1 MPTIRLPRFMLPLVA
16 GFVRPIERAGVHS
29 HLLPVMYADLRET
42 VEPYPARARANFR
55 VAVKLSLAF
64 VALLWLIQVLLGGPG
79 VDVADFGVRPHI
91 AAGLS
96 GILTGPLVH
105 GDWAHLAGNSV
116 PLAVLLCAML
126 YLYPRASRIVLP
138 AVYVVP
144 GIAVWLFAR
153 GSSHIGASG
162 LVYGMFAYVLV
173 AGLLRRDRR
182 AIATSLLVCFLYG
195 TLVWGV
201 LPIEPHMSWETHLSA
216 AIIGVALALAL
227 RDRDVPLRRTFSWER
242 QAAPSGEDVPQW
254 WIDEM
259 ERLERA
265 RSQDSRTIH

>member
-1 MPTIRLPRFMLPLVA
+1 
-16 GFVRPIERAGVHS
+16 
-29 HLLPVMYADLRET
+29 MYADLRDT
-42 VEPYPARARANFR
+42 VDPNPARARANFH
-55 VAVKLSLAF
+55 VAVKLSLGF
-64 VALLWLIQVLLGGPG
+64 VAVLWLIQVLLGGPG
-79 VDVADFGVRPHI
+79 IEVGDFGVRPRVL
-91 AAGLS
+91 AGLL
-96 GILTGPLVH
+96 GILTAPLVH
-105 GDWAHLAGNSV
+105 GDYAHLAANSV
-116 PLAVLLCAML
+116 PVAVLGCAML
-126 YLYPRASRIVLP
+126 YLYPRSSRVVLP
-138 AVYVVP
+138 AVYLGP

-201 LPIEPHMSWETHLSA
+201 LPIQPQMSWETHLAA

-227 RDRDVPLRRTFSWER
+227 RDRDVPLRRQFSWER
-242 QAAPSGEDVPQW
+242 PAAPPDDDVPQW

-259 ERLERA
+259 ERLERKPP
-265 RSQDSRTIH
+265 QDTPTLH